1 MGERL
6 MALFDE
12 IVNQCHAKWI
22 ETENKDEILPEWW
35 TVFLGSIP
43 EDVDLLSDA
52 EVLALQI
59 LVLQEELKV
68 LRLNA

>member
-1 MGERL
+1 

-12 IVNQCHAKWI
+12 IENQCHAKRI
-22 ETENKDEILPEWW
+22 ETENKDEILPDWW

-68 LRLNA
+68 LRLDA